1 MVTLVE
7 LEVEVEKIK
16 ERNRRVEADKD
27 WETSK
32 TRIVFISSLTFVLLY
47 LFLRLSDQPLAL
59 LKALVATVLYWVSTE
74 SYGMLKKWWL
84 KRRHL

>member
-84 KRRHL
+84 KRRHH